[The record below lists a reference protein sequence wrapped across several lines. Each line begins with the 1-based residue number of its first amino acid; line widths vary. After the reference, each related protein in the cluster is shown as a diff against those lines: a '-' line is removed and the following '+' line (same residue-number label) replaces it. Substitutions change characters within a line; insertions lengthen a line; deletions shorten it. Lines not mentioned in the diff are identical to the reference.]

1 MSAAEAATTAALLL
15 PMLAGIV
22 AALAIGIILDAV
34 AVVRERRQAQDLRRR
49 LDEWQRR
56 NAYTLNYQQEEN

>member
-1 MSAAEAATTAALLL
+1 
-15 PMLAGIV
+15 MLAGIV